1 MTLGLVTLPRAL
13 EGAEKHPAPI
23 NIENK
28 TVGIIISIMIARDAL
43 TTLSKRLHEAPAAV
57 LLGPRQVGK
66 TTLALELAEN
76 WESGAVYLD
85 LERPAD
91 RLRLDDADGFLR
103 GQGNKLVI
111 LDEIHRMPGLF
122 EVLRG
127 IIDQRRRDGQ
137 RFGQFL
143 LLGSASLDLM
153 QQSSET
159 LAGRVAYVD
168 IGPVHALEWPTQDL
182 DALWLRGGF
191 PDSLLAADDAASLRW
206 RDDFVRSY
214 LQRDVPLFAPRLPA
228 ETIGRLWTMLAH
240 QQGALLQQS
249 RLASGLGV
257 SSPAVDRYID
267 LLVDLQLVHRLR
279 PWSGNI
285 GKRLVKAPKLY
296 VRDSGLVHALLGLE
310 SMHALAGHPVCGPSY
325 EGFCISNL
333 LAAAGPACAAYSY
346 RTHAGAE
353 IDLLLEKAGKPWMA
367 IEIKR
372 SSAPALSKGF
382 DIACTDLQVAQRYV
396 VYPGIDRFL
405 LRYGTQAV
413 GLTELMQLLREA

>member
-1 MTLGLVTLPRAL
+1 
-13 EGAEKHPAPI
+13 
-23 NIENK
+23 
-28 TVGIIISIMIARDAL
+28 MIARDAL

-405 LRYGTQAV
+405 LRYGTKAI
-413 GLTELMQLLREA
+413 GLTELMQLLKTP